1 MLDECTFEKGI
12 RCGVPSMLCA
22 NCEAAHSGIRISQ
35 DEVYKIRSERRGNTG
50 GGERTMTQT
59 RLEGSCISTA
69 KEKEPDPW
77 AADNVEMFQKLF
89 QNKYG
94 RPVTKEDIDDYI
106 NWGGRS

>member
-1 MLDECTFEKGI
+1 
-12 RCGVPSMLCA
+12 
-22 NCEAAHSGIRISQ
+22 
-35 DEVYKIRSERRGNTG
+35 
-50 GGERTMTQT
+50 MTQT

-69 KEKEPDPW
+69 KAKEPDPW
-77 AADNVEMFQKLF
+77 VADNVEMFQKLF